1 MTARSLADERLLIP
15 LAEVAERTGWSER
28 SLLDDCRSGVID
40 HVNRRGNYSFT
51 RQQVDALIS
60 RYTIAGSGEPM
71 TAVQREADELEAAR
85 QYNASQRGRGAKRA
99 A

>member
-1 MTARSLADERLLIP
+1 MTAPNLLGERLLIP
-15 LAEVAERTGWSER
+15 LAEVAKRTGWSER
-28 SLLDDCRSGVID
+28 SLLDDCRAGAID

-60 RYTIAGSGEPM
+60 RYTVVGSGEPL
-71 TAVQREADELEAAR
+71 TAAQREADELEAAR
-85 QYNASQRGRGAKRA
+85 QFNAGQRGRSGRRA

>member
-1 MTARSLADERLLIP
+1 MSGPSIPVDRLLIP
-15 LAEVAERTGWSER
+15 LAEVAQLTGWSER

-51 RQQVDALIS
+51 RQQVDALVS
-60 RYTIAGSGEPM
+60 RYTVAGSGEPM
-71 TAVQREADELEAAR
+71 TAAQREADELEAAR
-85 QYNASQRGRGAKRA
+85 QYNARQSGRTGKRA